1 MGYIKNVAEQYY
13 KNKPPKEYKDKLISP
28 SMLGGCPRTQYHKL
42 NGIKETTPPDTNA
55 QLNFEVG
62 NIWEAKIAEFLDEQ
76 GLLIYWWNEGQT
88 DRMRVDE
95 SKWKA
100 VLRNDKWIDEEL
112 GIAGTPDAI
121 FEQDGRNVL
130 LDVKTM
136 KANSAKYVVEQ
147 PDKEYWEEHKQY
159 KLQLGLYLLLNQKRY
174 DEGLESVKCEY
185 GKLVIISKDTGA
197 IIKEPCLFL
206 SDELKKEILDEV
218 KTLRNYLDKEEVP
231 PCTCEGWMVNY
242 CNYGVVESI
251 KPNRQGKPVPMKCC
265 EIRLDK

>member
-1 MGYIKNVAEQYY
+1 MGYIKKIAEQYY
-13 KNKPPKEYKDKLISP
+13 SNKPHKEYKDKLISP
-28 SMLGGCPRTQYHKL
+28 SMLGGCPRVQYYKL

-76 GLLIYWWNEGQT
+76 GLLIYWWNEGQS
-88 DRMRVDE
+88 DRMLVNE

-100 VLRNDKWIDEEL
+100 ELRKDKWVDEEL
-112 GIAGTPDAI
+112 GVAGTPDAM
-121 FEQDGRNVL
+121 FKQDGKNVL

-136 KANSAKYVVEQ
+136 KAKSASYIAEES
-147 PDKEYWEEHKQY
+147 DKEYWEGHKQY
-159 KLQLGLYLLLNQKRY
+159 KLQLGLYLLLNKRRV
-174 DEGLESVKCEY
+174 EQGLESVLCDY

-206 SDELKKEILDEV
+206 SDELIKEIEDEI
-218 KTLRNYLDKEEVP
+218 KSLRQYLDSNEIP

-265 EIRLDK
+265 EGIDK